1 MNISAP
7 NYYSNARREIASL
20 LPARIESVLEVG
32 CGEGQTLLW
41 LKNEHAVSACHGV
54 EILADVARI
63 GQSNGLDIAVLD
75 IEADEL
81 PFHDPYDLILCLDV
95 LEHLRDPWNILPR
108 LLIRLKPDGSV
119 IISLPNISHLSV
131 LSGIILKN
139 DWHYENAGILDKT
152 HLRFF
157 TKKSAIRLF
166 NTSGLRVIQC
176 KAKFARKTHRNINFL
191 TFGLFEK
198 FLAYQYIFL
207 AKKA

>member
-7 NYYSNARREIASL
+7 NYYSNARREIAPF
-20 LPARIESVLEVG
+20 LPARVESVLEVG

-41 LKNEHAVSACHGV
+41 LKNERSVSVCHGV
-54 EILADVARI
+54 EIFAEVAKT

-75 IEADEL
+75 IETDVL
-81 PFHDPYDLILCLDV
+81 PFHIQYDLILFLDV
-95 LEHLRDPWNILPR
+95 LEHLRNPWLVLPQ
-108 LLIRLKPDGSV
+108 LLSKLKPDGSV
-119 IISLPNISHLSV
+119 IVSLPNISHLSV

-139 DWHYENAGILDKT
+139 DWRYENAGILDQT

-157 TKKSAIRLF
+157 TRKSAIRLL
-166 NTSGLRVIQC
+166 NTGGLQFIKC

-191 TFGLFEK
+191 TFGLFER

-207 AKKA
+207 ARKV